1 MKKDP
6 LAIAISTRAT
16 ELGLFELVIE
26 DQHRKRHTFKFLPSH
41 VGQFAETLKQVPP
54 AQAIAVESLPPA
66 DAQLLARVAAA
77 EQSKSAGFAV
87 YVLPQENIALLSVR
101 EICGDAAQI
110 PLDADYLH
118 RLIHHLSNAVA
129 LLSRKSDAI
138 PH

>member
-6 LAIAISTRAT
+6 LALAIGTRAT

-26 DQHRKRHTFKFLPSH
+26 DQHRKRHSFKLLPSQ
-41 VGQFAETLKQVPP
+41 VGKFADTLKQVPP
-54 AQAIAVESLPPA
+54 AQAIAVESLSPA
-66 DAQLLARVAAA
+66 DAQLLARVAAT
-77 EQSKSAGFAV
+77 EQSKSPGFAV

-101 EICGDAAQI
+101 DAGGDAAQI

-129 LLSRKSDAI
+129 QLSSEPGAA